1 MWIFA
6 FSSDA
11 GCTESFPSRLCWAAG
26 LRMAARALLQGLQI
40 GDAAHKVDSLPTSQ
54 GEVCISPPSSPM
66 CFSGV
71 FHLCLPLLKGGRGSW
86 HTWCCSSARMSGE
99 SSSLQE
105 HNAGRP
111 CESHGRCSVGS
122 SLLPHI
128 LLLVAHVRCL
138 NKRGDSGTAFES
150 FTTKQ
155 EINRRQP

>member
-1 MWIFA
+1 M
-6 FSSDA
+6 
-11 GCTESFPSRLCWAAG
+11 L
-26 LRMAARALLQGLQI
+26 AARRASPPGSAGQLGLGWQPEPSC
-40 GDAAHKVDSLPTSQ
+40 KVCRLAMPPTRWTPCPHPRVKSASLP
-54 GEVCISPPSSPM
+54 PSPM
-66 CFSGV
+66 CSSGV

-111 CESHGRCSVGS
+111 CESRGRCSVGS

-138 NKRGDSGTAFES
+138 NKTGDSGTAFES
-150 FTTKQ
+150 LTTK
-155 EINRRQP
+155 